1 MIQFIYQL
9 PDDLDPRRLHKDF
22 ITMGVRESTYDYL
35 PKEGLWRLTVDDCDQ
50 AFKAETVLKI
60 GGIPFTSKV
69 VASRF
74 G

>member
-9 PDDLDPRRLHKDF
+9 PDDIDPRKLHRDF
-22 ITMGVRESTYDYL
+22 YRMGVRESNYDYL
-35 PKEGLWRLTVDDCDQ
+35 PKERLWRLTVDDCDQ

-60 GGIPFTSKV
+60 HRIPFDARV
-69 VASRF
+69 VASRL